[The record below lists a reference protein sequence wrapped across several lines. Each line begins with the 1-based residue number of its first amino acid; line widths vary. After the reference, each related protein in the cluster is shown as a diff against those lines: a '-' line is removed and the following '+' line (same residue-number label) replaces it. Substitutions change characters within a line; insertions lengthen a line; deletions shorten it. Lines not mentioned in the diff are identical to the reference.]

1 MASIFRYFA
10 MHEQNDIL
18 KERFG
23 SHTNVSTS
31 YFPLVMAY
39 QFSRH
44 YSREG
49 STKCLVTLRY
59 FPLSNWAAQPFLKC
73 QILLPANFVIGMKTL
88 NKEQARWDTDRGKKP
103 LTV

>member
-39 QFSRH
+39 QLSRH
-44 YSREG
+44 HSREG
-49 STKCLVTLRY
+49 STKCLVTL
-59 FPLSNWAAQPFLKC
+59 SNWAAQTFLKS
-73 QILLPANFVIGMKTL
+73 QILLPAIFLIGMKTL